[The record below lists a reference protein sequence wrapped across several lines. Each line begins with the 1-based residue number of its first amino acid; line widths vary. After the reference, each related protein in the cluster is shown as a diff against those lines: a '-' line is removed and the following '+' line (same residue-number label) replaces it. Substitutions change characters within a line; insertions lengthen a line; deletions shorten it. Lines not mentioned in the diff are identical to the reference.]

1 MELLTDSV
9 GNWKGKLCFFP
20 GSSGRKCNLLLHFQ
34 TLTSDSEFPLTT
46 EDLLGE
52 LKKEKDRKGK
62 RGWGSNEY
70 EHLSIRENT
79 QTV

>member
-1 MELLTDSV
+1 MRRMKLLRDSV

-20 GSSGRKCNLLLHFQ
+20 GNSGRKCNLLLHFQ

-46 EDLLGE
+46 EDMLGE
-52 LKKEKDRKGK
+52 RKKRKTGK
-62 RGWGSNEY
+62 ERGGGEAMN
-70 EHLSIRENT
+70 LSVRANT